1 MDLRV
6 EQRDKEG
13 ISDPRST
20 GTCGHWRSES
30 LLRSTVLNLAK
41 EATINII
48 LNLASVSEIDDDG
61 LGALIVCYASL
72 RRAGGA
78 LKLLK
83 PTRIHMELFVLMKM
97 EGIFETFLDEQDAV
111 NSFFP
116 DRSVHRFDILAFIE
130 QQKNHPSGAP
140 E

>member
-13 ISDPRST
+13 IRILDLHGPVVI
-20 GTCGHWRSES
+20 GPSEA

-41 EATINII
+41 EAIINII

-61 LGALIVCYASL
+61 LGALVVCHASV

-78 LKLLK
+78 LKLLN
-83 PTRIHMELFVLMKM
+83 PARVHMELFVLMKL
-97 EGIFETFLDEQDAV
+97 ESVFDTFLDEQEAV
-111 NSFFP
+111 NSYFP
-116 DRSVHRFDILAFIE
+116 DRSVRRFDILAFIE
-130 QQKNHPSGAP
+130 QQKKRPSAAS